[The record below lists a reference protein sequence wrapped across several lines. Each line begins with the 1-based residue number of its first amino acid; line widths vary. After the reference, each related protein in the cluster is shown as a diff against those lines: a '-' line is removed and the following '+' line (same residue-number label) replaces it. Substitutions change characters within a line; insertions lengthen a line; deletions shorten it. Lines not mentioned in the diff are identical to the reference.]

1 MVTDNELVKNLLAG
15 NQESYSYLVNKYK
28 DMVFSVCYRILNN
41 KEEAEDIAQ
50 EVFVKAYF
58 SLKKHKNY
66 ESKFSSW
73 LYRIAF
79 TSSISKKREF
89 KFNKANIEELSNY
102 KNVSFD
108 LNKAFL
114 EIEKEE
120 RKLMVREAMN
130 KLKNDERFII
140 HLYYFLECSI
150 EEISYITKL
159 NKDYIKL
166 RLYRIRAKLKGILE
180 TLQVNENKKYG
191 KLK

>member
-1 MVTDNELVKNLLAG
+1 
-15 NQESYSYLVNKYK
+15 
-28 DMVFSVCYRILNN
+28 VFSVCYRILNN
-41 KEEAEDIAQ
+41 REEAEDIAQ
-50 EVFVKAYF
+50 EVFVKAFF
-58 SLKKHKNY
+58 SLKKHKSN

-89 KFNKANIEELSNY
+89 KFNKVNIEELSNY
-102 KNVSFD
+102 KNVSFV

-120 RKLMVREAMN
+120 RKLLVREAIN

-159 NKDYIKL
+159 NKDYIKI
-166 RLYRIRAKLKGILE
+166 RLYRIRAKLKSILE

-191 KLK
+191 RLK